1 MLGSVFPPTCC
12 PTGSAQVPG
21 TPGSSGAGGR
31 PRSGAASSTGHGP
44 SASACSV
51 RTEAPGPIRSLWLP
65 PASVNATPGR
75 TMTQGMGSQRWR
87 LGRPRGRAPHPRG
100 PRRGRERKGR
110 MDVLGRRTGLKNSL
124 RITERRL
131 LVRGALYTSEG
142 MEGLSVPPLQKQLQ
156 HQQTLVL
163 FRWSQCVLYV

>member
-31 PRSGAASSTGHGP
+31 PRSGVASSTGPGP
-44 SASACSV
+44 SASDCSV
-51 RTEAPGPIRSLWLP
+51 RTEAPGPTRSLWLL

-110 MDVLGRRTGLKNSL
+110 MDVLGRRTGQKNSL
-124 RITERRL
+124 KNTEL
-131 LVRGALYTSEG
+131 SPLARGALYIYEG
-142 MEGLSVPPLQKQLQ
+142 LECLSVPPLQKQ

-163 FRWSQCVLYV
+163 FRRHQCVCCI